1 MSFQSLGFALFFPI
15 VSLVYFLIPAGKN
28 NLIRNIWLLAAGY
41 FFYMY
46 GNPVYGI
53 FLLYVT
59 LVTYFFGL
67 LFEKK
72 GKSRALTVISVC
84 VTLLPLLILKYS
96 GFVIR
101 NLNAALSRTGGGI
114 LNDLN
119 LILPVGISFY
129 SFAALSYVLDVRKKR
144 IAAEHNLVHYALF
157 AGFFP
162 ALLSGPIE
170 RAGHLIPQLKEKHE
184 FDPDRI
190 KSGFLLMLWG
200 YFLKL
205 VLSERIAVYVD
216 KVFGEYEI
224 YTGAFSIIAILLYS
238 LQIYFDF
245 LSYTCMA
252 LGAGEIMGFDLL
264 RNFERPYLATNI
276 ADFWRRWHISLTSF
290 FRDYVYI
297 PLGGNRK
304 GTLRKYINILVVFAV
319 SGLWHGA
326 SWNFVFWGLING
338 AFQVAGEIL
347 MPLREKAAEILEIR
361 TESFGHRLLKIICTF
376 LLASFA
382 WTFFRAESFISA
394 VKMLMNCLVFNP
406 WVLFDGSMLKLGLT
420 DIDMV
425 IVMISLLIVLFVSIL
440 NEKGIVVRDRID
452 RQDLWFRWFFY
463 ITAILAVL
471 IFGMYGPMYD
481 PSEFIY
487 FKF

>member
-1 MSFQSLGFALFFPI
+1 MSFQSLGFALFFPA
-15 VSLVYFLIPAGKN
+15 VSGIYFLLPAGKD
-28 NLIRNIWLLAAGY
+28 NLIRNIWLLIAGY

-46 GNPVYGI
+46 GNPVYGA
-53 FLLYVT
+53 FLLYVSF
-59 LVTYFFGL
+59 VTYSLGL
-67 LFEKK
+67 IFEKK
-72 GKSRALTVISVC
+72 GKNAFLTFFAVFI
-84 VTLLPLLILKYS
+84 TLIPLLILKYS
-96 GFVIR
+96 NFVIR
-101 NLNAALSRTGGGI
+101 NMNGILSRMGGSGI
-114 LNDLN
+114 SDLN

-129 SFAALSYVLDVRKKR
+129 TFAALSYVLDVRKGK
-144 IAAEHNLVHYALF
+144 ISAERNIVHYMLF
-157 AGFFP
+157 VGFFP

-170 RAGHLIPQLKEKHE
+170 RAGHLLPQLKEKHE
-184 FDPDRI
+184 FDPDRV
-190 KSGFLLMLWG
+190 KNGFLLMLWG

-205 VLSERIAVYVD
+205 VLSERIAVFVN

-224 YTGAFSIIAILLYS
+224 YTGTFSIIAILLYS

-252 LGAGEIMGFDLL
+252 LGSGEIMGFDLL
-264 RNFERPYLATNI
+264 KNFERPYLATNI

-304 GTLRKYINILVVFAV
+304 GTVRKYINVMLVFAL

-347 MPLREKAAEILEIR
+347 MPLRKAAAEIMKIR
-361 TESFGHRLLKIICTF
+361 TGSFGHRLLKIACTF

-394 VKMLMNCLVFNP
+394 VKMLKNCLTFNP

-440 NEKGIVVRDRID
+440 NEKGIVIRNRVD
-452 RQDLWFRWFFY
+452 RQDLWFRWTFY
-463 ITAILAVL
+463 ITAILTVL
-471 IFGMYGPMYD
+471 ILGMYGPMYD

>member
-1 MSFQSLGFALFFPI
+1 MSFQSLGFALFFPA
-15 VSLVYFLIPAGKN
+15 VSLVYFLIPAGKD
-28 NLIRNIWLLAAGY
+28 NLIRNIWLILAGY

-46 GNPVYGI
+46 GNPLYGV

-72 GKSRALTVISVC
+72 EKSKTLAIISVC

-96 GFVIR
+96 DFAIR
-101 NLNAALSRTGGGI
+101 NLNAVLTRAGGSGF
-114 LNDLN
+114 NDLN

-129 SFAALSYVLDVRKKR
+129 SFAALSYVLDVRKKK
-144 IAAEHNLVHYALF
+144 IAAEHNMVHYALF
-157 AGFFP
+157 VGFFP

-170 RAGHLIPQLKEKHE
+170 RAGHLIPQLKERHR

-190 KSGFLLMLWG
+190 KRGFLLMLWG

-205 VLSERIAVYVD
+205 VLSERIAVYVN
-216 KVFGEYEI
+216 KVFGEYES
-224 YTGAFSIIAILLYS
+224 YTGVFGIIAILLYS

-252 LGAGEIMGFDLL
+252 LGSGEIMGFDLL
-264 RNFERPYLATNI
+264 KNFERPYFATNI

-304 GTLRKYINILVVFAV
+304 GTLRKYFNIMVVFTV

-326 SWNFVFWGLING
+326 SWNFIFWGMING

-347 MPLREKAAEILEIR
+347 MPVRKKAAEFLRIQ
-361 TESFGHRLLKIICTF
+361 TESFGNRMLKTICTF

-394 VKMLMNCLVFNP
+394 VKMLKNCLVFNP
-406 WVLFDGSMLKLGLT
+406 WVMFDGSMLKMGLT

-425 IVMISLLIVLFVSIL
+425 IIMIALLIVLFVSKL

-452 RQDLWFRWFFY
+452 RQDLWFRWTFY
-463 ITAILAVL
+463 ITAILIVL
-471 IFGMYGPMYD
+471 ILGMYGPMYD

>member
-1 MSFQSLGFALFFPI
+1 
-15 VSLVYFLIPAGKN
+15 
-28 NLIRNIWLLAAGY
+28 
-41 FFYMY
+41 
-46 GNPVYGI
+46 
-53 FLLYVT
+53 
-59 LVTYFFGL
+59 
-67 LFEKK
+67 
-72 GKSRALTVISVC
+72 
-84 VTLLPLLILKYS
+84 
-96 GFVIR
+96 
-101 NLNAALSRTGGGI
+101 
-114 LNDLN
+114 
-119 LILPVGISFY
+119 
-129 SFAALSYVLDVRKKR
+129 
-144 IAAEHNLVHYALF
+144 
-157 AGFFP
+157 
-162 ALLSGPIE
+162 
-170 RAGHLIPQLKEKHE
+170 
-184 FDPDRI
+184 
-190 KSGFLLMLWG
+190 
-200 YFLKL
+200 
-205 VLSERIAVYVD
+205 
-216 KVFGEYEI
+216 
-224 YTGAFSIIAILLYS
+224 
-238 LQIYFDF
+238 
-245 LSYTCMA
+245 
-252 LGAGEIMGFDLL
+252 MGFDLF